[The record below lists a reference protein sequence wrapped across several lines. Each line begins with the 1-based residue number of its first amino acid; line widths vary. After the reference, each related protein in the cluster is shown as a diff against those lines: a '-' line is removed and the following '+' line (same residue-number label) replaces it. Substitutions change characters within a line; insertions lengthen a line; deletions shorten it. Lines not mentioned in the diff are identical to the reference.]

1 MWRQQQRDIVINHTA
16 AGDAAA
22 ACSRAQSCP
31 VTMHCGEG
39 LLSRWS
45 TVLKISQTEE
55 SCVFSSAITLT
66 TSSRLCL
73 LLRASARDRRTV
85 SCADTTATTTTP
97 TRPDHY
103 TDSIFPY
110 SLSLSLSLH
119 WHWHCHRHWL
129 TDWLLLS
136 FLFTLYSFSWPQRQ
150 LCTVVRRSTPPKL
163 SSLFSVV
170 LARAQVHHH
179 HQVRLSARIQ
189 FSQCPWSE
197 Q

>member
-1 MWRQQQRDIVINHTA
+1 MLLLPAAEHKAAPWQCTA
-16 AGDAAA
+16 AR
-22 ACSRAQSCP
+22 ACSVDDRLCWKSVRRRRAVS
-31 VTMHCGEG
+31 
-39 LLSRWS
+39 
-45 TVLKISQTEE
+45 
-55 SCVFSSAITLT
+55 SSAITST

-110 SLSLSLSLH
+110 SLSLH

-136 FLFTLYSFSWPQRQ
+136 FLFTLYSFSWPQQQ